1 MTPQKGV
8 KSLSQFLQIVLSGI
22 LLGGIYSLISIGL
35 TLIFG
40 INKVVNFAHGE
51 FLMLAMYLAFWAF
64 TLLSMDPYLTIILV
78 VPAMFVVGIITQ
90 KIVIDPLVDQPD
102 TMQIFATVGVSLIL
116 SNLALFLWKAD
127 YRTIRVPYQEIN
139 VGLGTALFSVPRLV
153 TFVVAVVVSF
163 AFFYFLQNTYT
174 GKALRSVSQNREAAY
189 LMGIDVK
196 KMYYLAFGLGSAFV
210 GVAGC
215 ILLPIYYVFPTVGA
229 YFGITS
235 FVVVVLGGMGNMKG
249 AFYGGLLIGL
259 VESISGVYIE
269 PTLKEA
275 IYFILFIVVLLV
287 KPSGLF
293 GTRGTGV

>member
-1 MTPQKGV
+1 M
-8 KSLSQFLQIVLSGI
+8 SQFLQIVLSGI